1 MARPT
6 LLPPN
11 GDSILRALARP
22 VATEP
27 AQARLQRLIVER
39 NLQPGDRLPSEA
51 ELAVTLG
58 GSRRTAREALR
69 SLEALGL
76 VEGRAGSGWYVR
88 PFEVPAAA
96 RAFASSLAFHPR
108 ALLDLLRV
116 RRAAEAD
123 VAAELAGHLSA
134 RDLAALEDL
143 VARMRWRAER
153 GEQFAAE
160 DGEFHRRL
168 LACGGNLVALTLV
181 DLYLHVVDEMYRRG
195 LPTPAAADRPGIAAA
210 HSQILAALRAGGGV
224 AVARETR
231 DHHGQAEQRIRLWM
245 EARGERGAPGAAA
258 REAVQA
264 ALLWPGR

>member
-6 LLPPN
+6 LLPPD
-11 GDSILRALARP
+11 GDSILQALARP

-39 NLQPGDRLPSEA
+39 SYQPGDRLPSES
-51 ELAVTLG
+51 ELAVALG

-76 VEGRAGSGWYVR
+76 VASRAGSGWYVR

-96 RAFASSLAFHPR
+96 RAFAHSLTFHPR

-123 VAAELAGHLSA
+123 VAAELAGHLSG

-143 VARMRWRAER
+143 VARMRWRAAR

-160 DGEFHRRL
+160 DGEFHRRI
-168 LACGGNLVALTLV
+168 LACSGNLVALTLV
-181 DLYLHVVDEMYRRG
+181 DLYLDVVDEMYRHG
-195 LPTPAAADRPGIAAA
+195 LPTPAPADRPAIAAA
-210 HSQILAALRAGGGV
+210 HGLILDALRTGDGA
-224 AVARETR
+224 AAARETR
-231 DHHGQAEQRIRLWM
+231 DHHGQAEQRILRWM
-245 EARGERGAPGAAA
+245 EGRGERGGGGAAA